1 MMRVGWFVG
10 LGLGI
15 QTGEENI
22 VRELYR
28 EIVPLDSLSL
38 NSLLAEGL
46 KVEKCASEG
55 CFIQQQSLSKIIFQ
69 IRQNQASLGDCF
81 EPGDMRLERL
91 LE

>member
-1 MMRVGWFVG
+1 MPW
-10 LGLGI
+10 
-15 QTGEENI
+15 
-22 VRELYR
+22 
-28 EIVPLDSLSL
+28 DSLSL
-38 NSLLAEGL
+38 NSLLTEGL
-46 KVEKCASEG
+46 KVEKCANEG

>member
-1 MMRVGWFVG
+1 MRVGWFVG

-22 VRELYR
+22 VREVMR

-46 KVEKCASEG
+46 KVEKCANEG
-55 CFIQQQSLSKIIFQ
+55 CFIQ
-69 IRQNQASLGDCF
+69 
-81 EPGDMRLERL
+81 
-91 LE
+91 

>member
-1 MMRVGWFVG
+1 MRVGWFVG

-22 VRELYR
+22 VRELMR

-46 KVEKCASEG
+46 KVEKCANEG
-55 CFIQQQSLSKIIFQ
+55 CFIQ
-69 IRQNQASLGDCF
+69 
-81 EPGDMRLERL
+81 
-91 LE
+91 